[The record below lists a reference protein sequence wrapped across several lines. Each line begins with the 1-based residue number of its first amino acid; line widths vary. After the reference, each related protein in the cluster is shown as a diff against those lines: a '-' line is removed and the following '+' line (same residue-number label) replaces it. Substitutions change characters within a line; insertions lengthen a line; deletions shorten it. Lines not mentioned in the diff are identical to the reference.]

1 MGNYRIVN
9 VVGFSMSGLLIA
21 FALIFL
27 FPPSSR
33 EVQAA
38 STTKGLALQ
47 TTSITTTIY
56 LPVVMG
62 IFNPT
67 LPPTGPLPPVQVAP
81 PNGAILD
88 TISPSFSINNSAIGQ
103 SAQANLQYAPV
114 PDFTSGASEF
124 GFGVFHGV
132 VTAPLFWNLNEGTT
146 YYWRVRSSLD
156 GVNWGEW
163 SEVWSFIT
171 ASGGTL
177 PGAPT
182 LISPT
187 NQSTV
192 SSLRP
197 TLTWSLVS
205 GATNYAI
212 TIGGWT
218 WFSTLNES
226 PVIFD
231 LDLNA
236 TYRWSVS
243 ARNGYGWGAQSNE
256 WAFTT
261 PFAQNTVNG
270 NDANTTGLFYDFQGA
285 MVTLH
290 TFSDSH

>member
-1 MGNYRIVN
+1 MGNYRLVN
-9 VVGFSMSGLLIA
+9 VVGLSMSGLLLA

-27 FPPSSR
+27 FPPSSHD
-33 EVQAA
+33 VQAA
-38 STTKGLALQ
+38 STTKGLASQ
-47 TTSITTTIY
+47 TTSITNTIY
-56 LPVVMG
+56 LPVVMRN
-62 IFNPT
+62 FMPSA
-67 LPPTGPLPPVQVAP
+67 GPLPPVQIAP
-81 PNGAILD
+81 LNGAILD
-88 TISPSFSINNSAIGQ
+88 TISPSFSIDNSAIGQ
-103 SAQANLQYAPV
+103 SARARLQYAPV
-114 PDFTSGASEF
+114 PDFTSGVSGF
-124 GFGVFHGV
+124 GFGNFYGV
-132 VTAPLFWNLNEGTT
+132 ATAPLYWNLNEGTT

-156 GVNWGEW
+156 EVNWGEW
-163 SEVWSFIT
+163 SEVWSFKT

-177 PGAPT
+177 PDAPT

-187 NQSTV
+187 DQSTV

-197 TLTWSLVS
+197 ALTWSLVS

-231 LDLNA
+231 LDLNT

-285 MVTLH
+285 MVILH